1 MVETKTM
8 RLLKIHEVMCS
19 VISQYK
25 VYLYLFASMLVVLT
39 RLSELTLTGSSC
51 HLRQVGSF

>member
-51 HLRQVGSF
+51 HL